1 MPYIFYLFSFWIV
14 YEIWHPHSFLGIIG
28 ALIVA
33 GILVLPL
40 AFVLSAVGVL
50 GTGITCK
57 IMEKFRR
64 R

>member
-1 MPYIFYLFSFWIV
+1 MPLILYLISFWIV

-33 GILVLPL
+33 GLFMIPVALGLGAL
-40 AFVLSAVGVL
+40 GVL